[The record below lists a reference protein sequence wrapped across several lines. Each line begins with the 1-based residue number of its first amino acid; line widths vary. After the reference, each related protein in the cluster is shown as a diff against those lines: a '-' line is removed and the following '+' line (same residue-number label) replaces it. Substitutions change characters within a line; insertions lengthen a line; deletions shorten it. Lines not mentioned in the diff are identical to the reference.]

1 MKHVTENQV
10 AGFLDHTL
18 SPDEQR
24 LVEAHLDACEECR
37 LALVTAF
44 RALDALRSSKERR
57 VRRSLR
63 WWIPVAAAAGLAL
76 ILLTPRSW
84 LRPKTSVLPPVRAP
98 SVDGERGMRIP
109 VVAPADDSTIAT
121 PSVTFTWRSTSADVY
136 RVSLLTDDGRS
147 LWTAETADTSL
158 PLPPA
163 VALPR
168 GRTYFW
174 RVDGIAN
181 GLVAT
186 SGIHRLQT
194 PP

>member
-1 MKHVTENQV
+1 MKHLTENQL

-18 SPDEQR
+18 SPDEHR
-24 LVEAHLDACEECR
+24 LVEAHVEACEDCR
-37 LALVTAF
+37 RALVTAF
-44 RALDALRSSKERR
+44 RALEGFRSSGKRQA
-57 VRRSLR
+57 RRSVR
-63 WWIPVAAAAGLAL
+63 WWIPVAAAAGLAV

-84 LRPKTSVLPPVRAP
+84 FRPSGAVSPSVRAP
-98 SVDGERGMRIP
+98 SVDGERGLRIP

-121 PSVTFTWRSTSADVY
+121 PSVRFTWRSTSADVY

-147 LWTAETADTSL
+147 LWTAETTDTSL

-163 VALPR
+163 IGLPR